1 MLSDLKTTKSSSM
14 MKGLY
19 VTEMTACFRLS
30 QKKGP
35 KLLLRALPFNDRLSR
50 NESISVPEN
59 HTPAIRTKAE
69 ETSSTKIQESKFN
82 PFTLK
87 SFRVS
92 SPNRKYQEFGGAAF
106 FSRGGSILISGKYK
120 AVTVQYK
127 CHYYLGTVTPLL
139 FLILAILRLRISC
152 AFTFEVCIRQII

>member
-1 MLSDLKTTKSSSM
+1 VKDIHVFGLENNQKQFYDEGALCDWDDGLLSI
-14 MKGLY
+14 
-19 VTEMTACFRLS
+19 VP
-30 QKKGP
+30 KKGP

-69 ETSSTKIQESKFN
+69 ERSSTKIQESKFN

-92 SPNRKYQEFGGAAF
+92 SPNRKHQNLGGQLSLAEV
-106 FSRGGSILISGKYK
+106 G
-120 AVTVQYK
+120 QY
-127 CHYYLGTVTPLL
+127 
-139 FLILAILRLRISC
+139 
-152 AFTFEVCIRQII
+152 

>member
-1 MLSDLKTTKSSSM
+1 M

-19 VTEMTACFRLS
+19 VTGMTACFRLS

-69 ETSSTKIQESKFN
+69 ERSFTKIQGSKFN

-92 SPNRKYQEFGGAAF
+92 NPNQKYEKIGGSAF
-106 FSRGGSILISGKYK
+106 ISKSGSILISVEVV
-120 AVTVQYK
+120 VTLNNLLTSSRLK
-127 CHYYLGTVTPLL
+127 ILGS
-139 FLILAILRLRISC
+139 F
-152 AFTFEVCIRQII
+152 F